1 MKWGANR
8 IRLLLLS
15 GIFLTTMTFFSG
27 CGSKQEEPGSYGV
40 FIGSTADMSFLSEY
54 DTVVIDAQYYSKE
67 QIDSFRKEGHKVYSY
82 INIGSLENFR
92 DYYDEYKDLSLGV
105 YEHWEDEVWIDVS
118 ETRWQ
123 EFIVNALAPS
133 LLEKDIDGF
142 FVDNCDVY
150 YNYKEER
157 IFQGLCSIMKA
168 LRSTKKKVIINGG
181 DNFLFDY
188 YDKYGNCS
196 DVVTGINQECVF
208 TAVNWEDDSFI
219 RAEDEDHEY
228 FMEYI
233 EKFGEMGTEVYLL
246 EYTTDEALAAEIQDY
261 CSEKGFSCYIADSL
275 ELTEREKTKEV
286 SWRETQMDYVFEM
299 PQAMLEETDK
309 KGTVELLEYDSKT
322 YDDENRDLHKA
333 AWVYLPYG
341 YDENEK
347 YDILYLLHG
356 GGFTQDW
363 WLKLFPETATILDNM
378 IAQGLSKPVIVV
390 TPTFYHDENDKN
402 TNDESRC
409 ENFRFELRNDLVP
422 AVESKYAGYSKGD
435 VSEKNL
441 IATRDHR
448 AFAGLS
454 LGSMTT
460 YRAAFYNNFDLFSY
474 YGPFSGCCGP
484 FGDHEKEVER
494 ICKTLADGKA
504 QGYDLKFMLCCNG
517 DKDIAFEEHKD
528 IMGKAVAKSD
538 LLVPGENYD
547 FFIIPGGVHDQKA
560 WELHLYHALQVFFKK

>member
-15 GIFLTTMTFFSG
+15 GIFLMAMTFFSG

-208 TAVNWEDDSFI
+208 TAINWEDDSFI

-246 EYTTDEALAAEIQDY
+246 EYTTDEALAAEIRDY

-275 ELTEREKTKEV
+275 ELTVE
-286 SWRETQMDYVFEM
+286 SQ
-299 PQAMLEETDK
+299 
-309 KGTVELLEYDSKT
+309 TVEEAETVEEARTSAKDASTEPEIVPLLSSTEDIGLTSTDGKNYTFT
-322 YDDENRDLHKA
+322 YDERQYTAIYTPDHWKVRDSYDINSTEDMTIICQALINEHPIHA
-333 AWVYLPYG
+333 RDMVSYRTAEDMVYEWEVHNIAYFLFS
-341 YDENEK
+341 DENEAK
-347 YDILYLLHG
+347 AHARDVD
-356 GGFTQDW
+356 FN
-363 WLKLFPETATILDNM
+363 PED
-378 IAQGLSKPVIVV
+378 
-390 TPTFYHDENDKN
+390 
-402 TNDESRC
+402 
-409 ENFRFELRNDLVP
+409 
-422 AVESKYAGYSKGD
+422 
-435 VSEKNL
+435 
-441 IATRDHR
+441 
-448 AFAGLS
+448 AGL
-454 LGSMTT
+454 T
-460 YRAAFYNNFDLFSY
+460 
-474 YGPFSGCCGP
+474 
-484 FGDHEKEVER
+484 
-494 ICKTLADGKA
+494 
-504 QGYDLKFMLCCNG
+504 
-517 DKDIAFEEHKD
+517 FEEYYDKY
-528 IMGKAVAKSD
+528 MG
-538 LLVPGENYD
+538 E
-547 FFIIPGGVHDQKA
+547 
-560 WELHLYHALQVFFKK
+560 